1 MLRVADVLAPE
12 RDARA
17 VAVLRV
23 CLGAPEQLDGLCGAA
38 TEGRGPMMP
47 RMVVT
52 DDPSMPLVVTVYADS
67 NRVDVPV
74 TPLRALAMAG
84 QLIEAAVGRLRGAQ
98 SMADKSDKGGTQ

>member
-17 VAVLRV
+17 VAVRPV
-23 CLGAPEQLDGLCGAA
+23 CLGPPEQLDGLCGAA
-38 TEGRGPMMP
+38 TEGMGDMMP
-47 RMVVT
+47 RLVVT
-52 DDPSMPLVVTVYADS
+52 DAPGVPLVVTVYAGD

-98 SMADKSDKGGTQ
+98 SMAATSDKGGTQ